1 MNCPACHTVQEE
13 GAKFCSACGTSLAG
27 PPPVKTEGLPS
38 AALRPRA
45 PMSPGLKLLYA
56 GGALILAAV
65 FLWLFLSYLPG
76 GEHPV
81 IAQQPDVAMS
91 TMYMGK
97 TIPQEQIQVEIRDGV
112 VRFPLTE
119 VLEKKIVAFDY
130 RMPTRTVPLLAYVST
145 DGKLVTAIRMCEP
158 CNSTSFRIEGG
169 EMVCGQC
176 GTRWKLSN
184 LEGVDG
190 SCQKYPPD
198 PIPSTVSGNV
208 VQIQESVIQQW
219 KMRI

>member
-1 MNCPACHTVQEE
+1 MNCPVCHTIQEE
-13 GAKFCSACGTSLAG
+13 GAKFCPTCGASLAG
-27 PPPVKTEGLPS
+27 AAPAKNTELPS
-38 AALRPRA
+38 GAFRPRTA
-45 PMSPGLKLLYA
+45 MSRRARILYGA
-56 GGALILAAV
+56 GAIVLAGI
-65 FLWLFLSYLPG
+65 FLWLFKEHLPG
-76 GEHPV
+76 GDHPV
-81 IAQQPDVAMS
+81 IAQQPDVAMG

-97 TIPQEQIQVEIRDGV
+97 TIPQEHIDVEIRDGMV
-112 VRFPLTE
+112 LFPLTA

-130 RMPTRTVPLLAYVST
+130 KMPTRTVPLLAYIST
-145 DGKLVTAIRMCEP
+145 DGKLVTAVRMCEP
-158 CNSTSFRIEGG
+158 CNSTTFRIEGG
-169 EMVCGQC
+169 EIVCGQC

-198 PIPSTVSGNV
+198 PIPSTVSGNL